1 MNEQVFYLPKGT
13 VLRNRYE
20 VTSVI
25 GTGGFGITYRAV
37 DRLLECYVAVKE
49 FFLQGWVNR
58 DVAASYVVEFPEE
71 CEKRKI
77 VEECLQNFRHEA
89 AVLEAVKDTPYIAR
103 LRDRF
108 KENGTEYLVLN
119 LIQGPS
125 LTAYVKERGGK
136 IPAQE
141 ALSLCKSTFDTL
153 EQLHGAGIIHRD
165 ISPGN
170 LVLSEDNHVL
180 YLIDF
185 GSATSFRG
193 EEELEN
199 RQTFHHKGLAA
210 PEYSQPDKQGPWT
223 DIFSLCATLVYLIT
237 GAGIAEAEGE
247 QYFNHIPQLLMRS
260 GLSSGQQNALMK
272 GLNPEIGLRFTNI
285 EQLYSELYGE
295 TLTRGKLPGT
305 WPVFYHAKT
314 CTGTKQ
320 VNQDNFMVD
329 TICYYKGE
337 DCEQAGILNCSP
349 TQIHVAAVCDGVR
362 GANHGELAAKT
373 AIQALIHFVEAYP
386 ESDNLPDRLLEELL
400 DQVNEKILRIGEKI
414 GRTATTLVLLLWRG
428 DRYYAMNIGDSPIF
442 MLRKGKIR
450 RLSTAHTQAE
460 LNMMVQKPV
469 QRSDWS
475 TLTQYLGKRGVAG
488 SQMAAYCYGKLEKGD
503 VFLVCTDGV
512 SRKLEES
519 RLKRYLS
526 KKKAGQSIPSMFKDI
541 ERSENSDNCT
551 AIVLKF

>member
-1 MNEQVFYLPKGT
+1 MNGQVFYLPEGT

-49 FFLQGWVNR
+49 FFPQGRVNR
-58 DVAASYVVEFPEE
+58 DVAMSYMVEFPKE

-103 LRDRF
+103 LRNRF

-136 IPAQE
+136 LPAQE
-141 ALSLCKSTFDTL
+141 ALSLFKSTFDTL
-153 EQLHGAGIIHRD
+153 AQLHGVGMIHRD

-170 LVLSEDNHVL
+170 LVLSEDNRML

-185 GSATSFRG
+185 GSATSFW
-193 EEELEN
+193 EQKELKN
-199 RQTFHHKGLAA
+199 KQIFHHGGLAA
-210 PEYSQPDKQGPWT
+210 PEYSQPDRQGPWT

-237 GAGIAEAEGE
+237 GVGIVEADERKYGD
-247 QYFNHIPQLLMRS
+247 HIPQLLMRS
-260 GLSSGQQNALMK
+260 ELSSRQQNALMR
-272 GLNPEIGLRFTNI
+272 GLNPEISLRFPSI

-295 TLTRGKLPGT
+295 TLIREKFPRT

-314 CTGTKQ
+314 YTGTKP

-329 TICYYKGE
+329 TVFYYKGE
-337 DCEQAGILNCSP
+337 DCEQAGTLNCSP
-349 TQIHVAAVCDGVR
+349 TQIHVAAVCDGVG

-386 ESDNLPDRLLEELL
+386 ESDNSPDRLLEELL
-400 DQVNEKILRIGEKI
+400 DQVNEKILQIGEKI
-414 GRTATTLVLLLWRG
+414 GRTATTLALLLWRG

-442 MLRKGKIR
+442 MLRKGRIR

-460 LNMMVQKPV
+460 LNMMTQKPV

-475 TLTQYLGKRGVAG
+475 TLTQFLGKRGVAG
-488 SQMAAYCYGKLEKGD
+488 SQMTASCYGKLEKGD
-503 VFLVCTDGV
+503 VFLVCTDGI

-519 RLKRYLS
+519 RLKRFLL
-526 KKKAGQSIPSMFKDI
+526 KKGEKSVPAMFKVI
-541 ERSENSDNCT
+541 EKSRKSDNCT
-551 AIVLKF
+551 AVVLKF